1 MIESYRSGYLKC
13 MVDLV
18 NACNDTSVLSLK
30 SGKKV
35 RRFIESLLSAFV
47 SHPDFL
53 DEWIDYGG
61 NPQYMSYTI
70 VLSPEGEV
78 KIK

>member
-30 SGKKV
+30 SGKKM

-47 SHPDFL
+47 SNPDFL
-53 DEWIDYGG
+53 DEWIDYSG
-61 NPQYMSYTI
+61 NPKYMNYTI
-70 VLSPEGEV
+70 VLTPEGEV

>member
-18 NACNDTSVLSLK
+18 NVCRQTNVMSLK
-30 SGKKV
+30 SGKKM

-47 SHPDFL
+47 SNPDFL

-61 NPQYMSYTI
+61 NPYYMSHTI
-70 VLSPEGEV
+70 ALDSEGEV

>member
-18 NACNDTSVLSLK
+18 NTRNDISVLSLK

-61 NPQYMSYTI
+61 NPKYMSYTI

-78 KIK
+78 EIK